1 VEAIAWAPATIRTVS
16 EPAGYSGTPL
26 PRKLGIKA
34 EQHVRLVGAPD
45 SFDLGELPAGVTV
58 SRADEPSGWPDVT
71 LLFCRDRATL
81 ERWFGPLKAELAASG
96 TLWVAWQKKASK
108 VPTGLGEHGVREHG
122 LAGGL
127 VDVKI
132 CAIDAVWSGIK
143 FVYRLSDRPN
153 VSRTQA

>member
-1 VEAIAWAPATIRTVS
+1 MS

-34 EQHVRLVGAPD
+34 EQYVRLVRAPAA
-45 SFDLGELPAGVTV
+45 FDLGELPAGVTV
-58 SRADEPSGWPDVT
+58 SRSDQPSGLPDLT
-71 LLFCRDRATL
+71 LLFCPDRATL
-81 ERWFGPLKAELAASG
+81 ERWFGPLKAELGANG
-96 TLWVAWQKKASK
+96 TLWVAWQKQANKI
-108 VPTGLGEHGVREHG
+108 PTDIGERGVREHG

-132 CAIDAVWSGIK
+132 CAIDSVWSGIK